1 MAENIGYVVG
11 GSLRGNLRIRLT
23 TKTEDVQEGSF
34 VVIDSENTLF
44 YSLVTD
50 LQLGATD
57 PRFSDEK
64 FEQRIDSRLVEMLM
78 GQTLFTNV
86 EAMPVLMQE
95 TVPDGQLS
103 TGEENQRPGPVKTIP
118 EHHAQVRLAKDDDIA
133 NIFGK
138 VGDPGN
144 FHIGYTLDKNELKV
158 CIDLRKFVKRSSG
171 IFGATG
177 TGKSFLTRMILAG
190 LMKEKEASVFV
201 FDMHNEYAADR
212 IDPDQ
217 ENGRVIGLKSK
228 FKQQVE
234 AYGLG
239 TGTMI
244 NGTKAADLLISQN
257 DIQSQDILL
266 LTKELNLRETTSSTL
281 AALVREKGNQWF
293 SFFMNLVPGKSTI
306 DDEGKKQWTP
316 DSVEGW
322 AETANIHPI
331 AATTLHSRLSKIMD
345 RSYVVTDDQQAQKG
359 LEMIV
364 DSLQNGK
371 HVILTF
377 GRFDSDLDYLLVTNI
392 LTRRIREE
400 WVKKTEAFNRS
411 AKIEDKPRPLV
422 IAVEEAHKLLTPDMA
437 TQTIFS
443 TIAREMRKYFV
454 TLLVIDQRPSQIDDE
469 VMSQLGTR
477 ISGWLGDDADISAVL
492 SGLASKDQLRG
503 MLSHLN
509 EKQEVLLLGWGVP
522 MPLPVRSRTYDQQF
536 WVELMGKDSRDE
548 LENLTA
554 DAFNLMMKKPKSKE
568 SGSSP

>member
-1 MAENIGYVVG
+1 MSENIGYIVG

-23 TKTEDVQEGSF
+23 TQTEEVQEGSF
-34 VVIDSENTLF
+34 VVIDSGKTLF

-50 LQLGATD
+50 LQLGSTD
-57 PRFSDEK
+57 PRFSDEQ
-64 FEQRIDSRLVEMLM
+64 FEQRIDPRLVQMLM
-78 GQTLFTNV
+78 GQTLYTNV

-95 TVPDGQLS
+95 TAPDGQLS
-103 TGEENQRPGPVKTIP
+103 TGAENQRPGPVKTIP
-118 EHHAQVRLAKDDDIA
+118 DHHAPVRLAKDEDIA

-138 VGDPGN
+138 VGDAGN

-190 LMKEKEASVFV
+190 LMKDKQASIFV

-217 ENGRVIGLKSK
+217 ESGRIIGLKSK

-234 AYGLG
+234 AYSLG

-244 NGTKAADLLISQN
+244 NGTKTVDLLISQK
-257 DIQSQDILL
+257 DIQGEDILL
-266 LTKELNLRETTSSTL
+266 LTKELNLRETTSSTI
-281 AALVREKGNQWF
+281 AALVRERGANWF
-293 SFFMNLVPGKSTI
+293 SFFMGLEPGKSTV
-306 DDEGKKQWTP
+306 DEEGKKIWTS

-322 AETANIHPI
+322 AESANIHPT
-331 AATTLHSRLSKIMD
+331 AASTLHSRLNKLMD
-345 RSYVVTDDQQAQKG
+345 KQYIVAEDQRAQDS
-359 LEMIV
+359 LRMII
-364 DSLQNGK
+364 DFLQNGK
-371 HVILTF
+371 HIILTF
-377 GRFDSDLDYLLVTNI
+377 GEYDSDLDYLLVTNI

-400 WVKKTEAFNRS
+400 WVKKTENFNRT

-422 IAVEEAHKLLTPDMA
+422 IAIEEAHKLLTREMA
-437 TQTIFS
+437 SQTIFS

-477 ISGWLGDDADISAVL
+477 ISGWLGDDSDISAVL

-509 EKQEVLLLGWGVP
+509 EKQEVLLLGWGVR
-522 MPLPVRSRTYDQQF
+522 MPLPVRSRTYDLRF
-536 WVELMGKDSRDE
+536 WDELMGDSPSD
-548 LENLTA
+548 NFDDLTA
-554 DAFNLMMKKPKSKE
+554 DNFNLMMKKSTSK
-568 SGSSP
+568 GNR